1 MDLEIV
7 HDRDMVGIFDNNWW
21 SRPIFNRI
29 NDLVFAEYGKWIFT
43 VGGLKPQNCNPTN
56 TRQVL
61 LIQLSI
67 LLDFCRSIWKYRF
80 EIDPYFALVK
90 HFGSYKIVHIRWFRG
105 LCSSNAGSNMDRPYW
120 GFLWKILIWKLN

>member
-1 MDLEIV
+1 MDSKIV

-21 SRPIFNRI
+21 SRPIFDRI
-29 NDLVFAEYGKWIFT
+29 NDLVFAEYGKRIST

-67 LLDFCRSIWKYRF
+67 LLDFYRSILKYYY
-80 EIDPYFALVK
+80 EIVAYFYSILDLLPNSPY
-90 HFGSYKIVHIRWFRG
+90 
-105 LCSSNAGSNMDRPYW
+105 
-120 GFLWKILIWKLN
+120 